1 MEDAQRALEK
11 LLLSMFSAD
20 ELRRLIRYLPDGD
33 ALVARLP
40 GVNASLAS
48 LATETVVL
56 LAREGM
62 IDADFWARLETERPR
77 RKADIDKVREQF
89 VSKGSVP
96 VPVPVSGGRDV
107 APASPQ
113 IITVLLVS
121 ANPDTT
127 VRLRVDKEFRDVIVR
142 MRGSKF
148 RDHFKFVPVLAAR
161 FEDLTTAL
169 QEHEPQVLHISSHGE
184 PDGSLIFEG
193 KGDAP
198 HRVSKRQ
205 MLNLLSA
212 LADNLRIVVLNAC
225 DSHAVARDIP
235 GAIDLAIG
243 MNDQVA
249 DQAAIDFAVSFYES
263 LGFGKSVETA
273 FNVALAGLD
282 AGDDEIPQLFP
293 AAADDPEKK
302 RKRPLFTP

>member
-33 ALVARLP
+33 ALVAGLP
-40 GVNASLAS
+40 GVNAAPAL

-56 LAREGM
+56 LVREGR
-62 IDADFWARLETERPR
+62 IDADFWARLEAERPR
-77 RKADIDKVREQF
+77 RKADIDKVSGQF
-89 VSKGSVP
+89 VGNGNAV
-96 VPVPVSGGRDV
+96 VGNGR
-107 APASPQ
+107 AAASSQ
-113 IITVLLVS
+113 IVTVLLVS
-121 ANPDTT
+121 ANPDAT
-127 VRLRVDKEFRDVIVR
+127 VRLRVDKEFRDIIVR
-142 MRGSKF
+142 MRGSRF
-148 RDHFKFVPVLAAR
+148 RDRFNFVQVLAAR
-161 FEDLTTAL
+161 FDDLTTAL

-184 PDGSLIFEG
+184 LDGSLIFEG

-205 MLNLLSA
+205 MLNLLAA
-212 LADNLRIVVLNAC
+212 LADNLRLVVLNAC
-225 DSHAVARDIP
+225 DSHAVAKEIP

-243 MNDQVA
+243 MSDQVA
-249 DQAAIDFAVSFYES
+249 DQAAIDFAVRFYES

-273 FNVALAGLD
+273 FNVAIAGL
-282 AGDDEIPQLFP
+282 GDEDDKIPQLFP

-302 RKRPLFTP
+302 RKRPLLTA

>member
-62 IDADFWARLETERPR
+62 IDADFWARLEAERPR

-89 VSKGSVP
+89 VGKGSVP
-96 VPVPVSGGRDV
+96 VPVPGRQGV

-148 RDHFKFVPVLAAR
+148 RDRFKFVQVLAAR
-161 FEDLTTAL
+161 FDDLTTAL

-184 PDGSLIFEG
+184 SDDSLIFEG
-193 KGDAP
+193 KGDTP
-198 HRVSKRQ
+198 QKVSKRQ
-205 MLNLLSA
+205 MLKLLTV
-212 LADNLRIVVLNAC
+212 LAEKLRLVVLNAC
-225 DSHAVARDIP
+225 DSHGIASEIP
-235 GAIDLAIG
+235 NVIDLAIG

-249 DQAAIDFAVSFYES
+249 DQAAIDFAVTFYES

-273 FNVALAGLD
+273 FNVALAGLG

-302 RKRPLFTP
+302 RKRPLLTP